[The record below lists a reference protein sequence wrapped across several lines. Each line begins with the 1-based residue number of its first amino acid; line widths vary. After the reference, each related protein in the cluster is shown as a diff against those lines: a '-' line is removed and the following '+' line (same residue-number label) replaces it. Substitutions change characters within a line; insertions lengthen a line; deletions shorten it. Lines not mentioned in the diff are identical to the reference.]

1 MAVRPSE
8 DDTEHPFWI
17 ARALSNPN
25 SNPEYPGCVLIQY
38 F

>member
-8 DDTEHPFWI
+8 DDIEHLVRI

-25 SNPEYPGCVLIQY
+25 SNLEHHGCVLI
-38 F
+38 